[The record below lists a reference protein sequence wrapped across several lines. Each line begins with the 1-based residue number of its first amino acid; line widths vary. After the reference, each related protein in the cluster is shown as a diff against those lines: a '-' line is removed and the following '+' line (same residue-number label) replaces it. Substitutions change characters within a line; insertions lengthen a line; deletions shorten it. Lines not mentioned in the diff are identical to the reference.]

1 VDASDGASFGE
12 LLKTYRERARLSQSE
27 LAARAGL
34 SRRGISDLERGER
47 RAPQRETTRRL
58 IEALELSDQQQSR
71 FVMAAREGHFQAPPV
86 SRLPLALTTFI
97 GREHELD
104 DVLKLLQTT
113 RLLTVT
119 GTGGIGKTRLA
130 LDVASRTQA
139 EYEDGVG
146 LVDLSALTDSTQVPH
161 SVAAAFGVRE
171 QPGQSIATL
180 LVDFLEDRRVLVVL
194 DNCEHLL
201 NACAALSEHLLRT
214 CAGLDILATS
224 REALGV
230 TAETRW
236 SLPPMHVPPTE
247 AARPSDVAASESV
260 QLFYER
266 ARAVQPTFRHSAE
279 NDRAVAEICRR
290 LDGLPLAIELA
301 AAWIA
306 VLPADEIAH
315 RLNSRLELAGRG
327 SRMAQPRQQTLRASL
342 DWSYELLS
350 GLEAV
355 VFTRLAVFAGGWRL
369 EAAEAVCAD
378 NAIPMEDVLGC
389 LGRLVDKSLV
399 QVEPARSG
407 VRYKFLETVRQYAYE
422 RLQASGDAEHVSA
435 GHAAYFVN
443 LAAQATSELSG
454 PPDASRHVDLESE
467 HDNLR
472 ATVRWVIGH
481 REVQAA
487 HTLGTALARFSQ
499 IGNHLTEG
507 RGWLAEILA
516 LADEPSVGRART
528 LVGAGLLGAYQ
539 GDYTFAVECLIEGV
553 GICRS
558 LGEDRELAHGL
569 FALGLMAWTRG
580 DYAAARAWG
589 DEGLI
594 VSRRAPH
601 RGFEALHLFILSAAA
616 AEAGEIA
623 NARSLAEQC
632 RSLATRANFGRA
644 IGLSLGVL
652 GLLSYDEGDY
662 ATADSLLM
670 QAVEQLE
677 SAGIPVAVAWAL
689 SLRARVRLAQ
699 GDTAGAQLL
708 CAESL
713 RLVKAFNLRGRVPFV
728 IDTLASVLAYAA
740 PEQALLLAGAAQ
752 SIRQQLGVAIAPA
765 ELARVTEWLEPLR
778 ASVGLRPADE
788 WWTRG
793 ATLSLDE
800 ALETALDLSSAHRW
814 GP

>member
-1 VDASDGASFGE
+1 VDASDGTSFGE
-12 LLKTYRERARLSQSE
+12 LLKTYRERARLSQSD

-58 IEALELSDQQQSR
+58 IEALELSDQQRSK
-71 FVMAAREGHFQAPPV
+71 FVAAAREGHFQAPPV
-86 SRLPLALTTFI
+86 SHLPLALTTFI
-97 GREHELD
+97 GRESELD
-104 DVLKLLQTT
+104 DVLNLLQTT
-113 RLLTVT
+113 RLLTLT

-146 LVDLSALTDSTQVPH
+146 LVDLSALTESIQVPH
-161 SVAAAFGVRE
+161 SVAAAFGLRE
-171 QPGQSIATL
+171 QPGQSIARL

-201 NACAALSEHLLRT
+201 DACAALSEQLLRT
-214 CAGLDILATS
+214 CAGLHILATS

-230 TAETRW
+230 PAETRW
-236 SLPPMHVPPTE
+236 SLPPMQIPPID

-266 ARAVQPTFRHSAE
+266 ARAVQPAFRHTAE
-279 NDRAVAEICRR
+279 TDRAVAEICRR

-306 VLPADEIAH
+306 VLPADEIAR

-327 SRMAQPRQQTLRASL
+327 SRIAQPRQQTLRASL

-350 GLEAV
+350 DQEAA

-378 NAIPMEDVLGC
+378 DSIPTDDVLGS

-399 QVEPARSG
+399 QVEPLPTRSG
-407 VRYKFLETVRQYAYE
+407 VRYKFLETVRQYAHE
-422 RLQASGDAEHVSA
+422 KLLASDDFAHVSA
-435 GHAAYFVN
+435 SHAAFFVA

-454 PPDASRHVDLESE
+454 PPEANRRVDLESE

-481 REVQAA
+481 ADVEAA

-516 LADEPSVGRART
+516 LSEEPSVGRART

-539 GDYTFAVECLIEGV
+539 GDYRFAVECLVEGV
-553 GICRS
+553 GICRD

-580 DYAAARAWG
+580 DYEAAREWG
-589 DEGLI
+589 NEGLS
-594 VSRRAPH
+594 VSRHAPH
-601 RGFEALHLFILSAAA
+601 RGFEALHLFLLSAAA

-623 NARSLAEQC
+623 SARDLAEQC
-632 RSLATRANFGRA
+632 RALATRANFGRA

-652 GLLSYDEGDY
+652 GMLSSDEGNY
-662 ATADSLLM
+662 ATADSLLK

-689 SLRARVRLAQ
+689 SLRARVRAAQ
-699 GDTAGAQLL
+699 GDRAAAQRL

-713 RLVKAFNLRGRVPFV
+713 RMVKAFNLRGRVPFV
-728 IDTLASVLAYAA
+728 VDGLAGVLARDA
-740 PEQALLLAGAAQ
+740 PKQALLLAGAAQ
-752 SIRQQLGVAIAPA
+752 SIRQQLGVSIAPA
-765 ELARVTEWLEPLR
+765 EQARVREWLEPLR
-778 ASVGLRPADE
+778 ASVGPGTADE
-788 WWTRG
+788 CWTRG
-793 ATLSLDE
+793 AALSLDE
-800 ALETALDLSSAHRW
+800 ALDMALDLSLAH
-814 GP
+814 PD